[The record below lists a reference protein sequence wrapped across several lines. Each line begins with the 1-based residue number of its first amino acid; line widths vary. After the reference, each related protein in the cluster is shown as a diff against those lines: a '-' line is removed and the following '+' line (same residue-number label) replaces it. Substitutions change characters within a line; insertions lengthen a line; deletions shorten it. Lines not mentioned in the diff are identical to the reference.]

1 MINAVIAKF
10 RAMLETFKLLST
22 PGMAKRFEEA
32 KKTPMSACEE
42 FEW

>member
-32 KKTPMSACEE
+32 KKDADVGV
-42 FEW
+42 